1 MRSVSWT
8 VLSALGTLV
17 DNLNKNNCKNLRKF
31 YKEEKFKLLK
41 RKGVYPYDYVDSL
54 EKLSDNKL
62 PLKEEFYSRLN
73 NTTISDEDCQHAQD
87 VWEKFDMK
95 TLREYHDLYLKSD
108 VLLLADVFENYRDV
122 CMSNYEI
129 DPCWYYTSPGLS

>member
-1 MRSVSWT
+1 M
-8 VLSALGTLV
+8 
-17 DNLNKNNCKNLRKF
+17 
-31 YKEEKFKLLK
+31 
-41 RKGVYPYDYVDSL
+41 YPYDYVDSL

-122 CMSNYEI
+122 CNE
-129 DPCWYYTSPGLS
+129 

>member
-95 TLREYHDLYLKSD
+95 ILREYHDLYLKSD